1 MRIID
6 TRLKELAQIICAYR

>member
-1 MRIID
+1 MRIIN